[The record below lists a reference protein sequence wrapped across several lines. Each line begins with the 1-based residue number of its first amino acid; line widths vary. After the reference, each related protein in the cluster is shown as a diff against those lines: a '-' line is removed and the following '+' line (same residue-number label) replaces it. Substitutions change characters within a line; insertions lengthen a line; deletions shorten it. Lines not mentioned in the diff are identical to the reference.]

1 MGESQVDV
9 AKSLMVDRTTVVRYM
24 MKYRADGE
32 AGLAAKPVPGRKPT
46 LDAKQ
51 QAKLREIIVG
61 KNPRQLGYGPAL
73 WTVRLVTEMIE
84 REFQVVLHETSVSR
98 MLHRM
103 GLVPRKPI
111 KRSFSRDEAA
121 CKEWAETTFPKIV
134 NEVRKKWAILLFLD
148 EAGVHEDAPIG
159 TTWSEKGKR
168 PIVRVTGKRNR
179 ANVISA
185 IAPQGRFW
193 FRCCQGMQRG
203 SCSELRLSRR
213 PGGPTTRKRERGPD
227 NNPRTKGLKP

>member
-1 MGESQVDV
+1 MPMTLRRDGRSLDHKTLEEMRRLGVARVLNGERQVDV
-9 AKSLMVDRTTVVRYM
+9 AKSLMVDRTTVVRWM
-24 MKYRADGE
+24 MKYRADGD

-73 WTVRLVTEMIE
+73 WTVRLVTEVIE

-98 MLHRM
+98 MLRRM

-121 CKEWAETTFPKIV
+121 CKEWAETTFPKIL
-134 NEVRKKWAILLFLD
+134 NEVRKK
-148 EAGVHEDAPIG
+148 
-159 TTWSEKGKR
+159 
-168 PIVRVTGKRNR
+168 
-179 ANVISA
+179 
-185 IAPQGRFW
+185 
-193 FRCCQGMQRG
+193 
-203 SCSELRLSRR
+203 
-213 PGGPTTRKRERGPD
+213 
-227 NNPRTKGLKP
+227 